1 MEVQFATGEQD
12 LTHEEGY
19 QLDLP
24 EEALTAPAASIE
36 IVSEQLTR
44 RVLRMVFARA
54 AQIRNR
60 PHYLLSSDEEDEIA
74 PGLTKWLNDHV
85 EIAKL
90 VKEADEKGAVGLLL
104 WAVLWRVIQDL
115 RMVRAER
122 QREPTVEEGKLPSLV
137 FGGVD
142 F

>member
-1 MEVQFATGEQD
+1 MDANFENGEQD
-12 LTHEEGY
+12 LSHEEGY

-24 EEALTAPAASIE
+24 REALETVKTVE

-60 PHYLLSSDEEDEIA
+60 PHYLLTPEEEEEIA
-74 PGLTKWLNDHV
+74 PGLTKWLNDHAD
-85 EIAKL
+85 IAQF
-90 VKEADEKGAVGLLL
+90 VRETDEKGAIGLFL
-104 WAVLWRVIQDL
+104 WAILWRVIQDFRL
-115 RMVRAER
+115 SRAKE
-122 QREPTVEEGKLPSLV
+122 QIEKETFAPEIG